1 MNSIKPILAALAM
14 TLAAA
19 AGAQTLKMEPQV
31 VGVTT
36 YEASNIVNLVVV
48 KPEIKL
54 GAIDPSVL
62 TVNSNGTE
70 RNVMTTYPCDSRG
83 AFDPDGAY
91 LALGLEKAAG
101 RGLGPSIRGGVWR
114 EEYSLKVGLKKGKTL
129 KVGKQKYTAIACET
143 DKALRDFISEAVYFN
158 KGSFTGTSLGK
169 VGTETLTYAAYEPW
183 SLRVTARP
191 IRS

>member
-1 MNSIKPILAALAM
+1 M
-14 TLAAA
+14 
-19 AGAQTLKMEPQV
+19 
-31 VGVTT
+31 TT

-62 TVNSNGTE
+62 TVNTNGTE
-70 RNVMTTYPCDSRG
+70 RNVMTVYPCDSRG

-114 EEYSLKVGLKKGKTL
+114 EEYSLKVGLQKGKTL
-129 KVGKQKYTAIACET
+129 KVGKLLEGEAALACA
-143 DKALRDFISEAVYFN
+143 KALVKSDSAEWRQAGYALMGTAEEKSGA
-158 KGSFTGTSLGK
+158 FTVRENRIKT
-169 VGTETLTYAAYEPW
+169 
-183 SLRVTARP
+183 
-191 IRS
+191 